1 MTKTTAKNEFKTKL
15 QTGTKQLGVW
25 LAMGDSISAEIC
37 AGAGY
42 DFAVIDAEHGATH
55 SLTLISQLQ
64 AIAGYQTCDELV
76 RVPSSDPV
84 VLRQIID
91 AGARSILVPMVN
103 TPEQAAS
110 IVKACRFPP
119 QGERGIGSSRAA
131 RWGRYSDYYQRANT
145 ELCIMV
151 QIETV
156 LAMDNLE
163 AITNVEGIDGV
174 FVGAADLA
182 ASMGYI
188 GRTTD
193 PVVQA
198 AVTDCVRRITASG
211 KPAGSLIMD
220 TAFAI
225 ELMNEGASFIAVTID
240 SRLLMTSLEK
250 VLVRTKALMS
260 KRLKKQ
266 STLKDTL

>member
-55 SLTLISQLQ
+55 SLTLYSQLQ

-110 IVKACRFPP
+110 IVKACRFPL

-131 RWGRYSDYYQRANT
+131 RWGRYSDYYQRANA

-163 AITNVEGIDGV
+163 AITNVEGVDGV
-174 FVGAADLA
+174 FIGAADLA

-188 GRTTD
+188 GRTAD
-193 PVVQA
+193 PVVQT
-198 AVTDCVRRITASG
+198 AVTDCVRRITALG

-260 KRLKKQ
+260 KRLRKQ
-266 STLKDTL
+266 STSKDSL